1 MGDSTDDIEQEL
13 NATRANAEEKVLVL
27 RRRTRRRAQQLAR
40 VGLVLSAAGLAVG
53 AVAVALTVQRRVSR
67 RPGLTE
73 RLSSPLRKGLLAATI
88 RVADRRGRR
97 RPTRPIETSGPGL
110 KMGLRFS
117 ESLGTAL
124 GSAIAANVIRRL
136 ISGRPRGAASL
147 DAAPTRAEAPKPR
160 QWRKEKG

>member
-40 VGLVLSAAGLAVG
+40 VGLVVSAAGLAVG
-53 AVAVALTVQRRVSR
+53 AVAVAVTVRRRVSR
-67 RPGLTE
+67 RTGLTE
-73 RLSSPLRKGLLAATI
+73 RLSSPLRNGLLAATK
-88 RVADRRGRR
+88 RVADRRGRH
-97 RPTRPIETSGPGL
+97 RPTRPIEPSGPGL

-136 ISGRPRGAASL
+136 ISGRARGSL
-147 DAAPTRAEAPKPR
+147 DAESTRAESSEPR